1 MRVFSSFEKQ
11 LLTKM
16 IDLDQSDSLN
26 VLGNLLD
33 TFYGE
38 SHLPEHC
45 HIKLI
50 SETEVDIYVKT
61 DELNQGNI
69 DLKNVDYDV
78 SKKLLG
84 VIALFEYLEK
94 QKLAYFMGENDF
106 KTLGM
111 VYADANYTACD
122 FLDNEVKPQ
131 IYKYSKKR
139 IFVSETLKVL
149 VENSFRTDEE
159 IRHDK
164 EVSTISKQLKFT
176 QFALVTTVLGLVI
189 SIMVPILVTSDI
201 DIKNDIIVT
210 ELNEKTITETRNLI
224 KQGVAP
230 LTMELVRTQAKLTEV
245 STAIK
250 QANKDHSLS
259 VDRSSQVISA
269 KLDELSKSLTESV
282 KSVEKSLVKSH
293 NTYEPSTS
301 Q

>member
-11 LLTKM
+11 LLNKM
-16 IDLDQSDSLN
+16 IELDKSNSLN

-69 DLKNVDYDV
+69 DLKNVVYDV

-94 QKLAYFMGENDF
+94 HKLAYFMGENDF
-106 KTLGM
+106 KSLGT
-111 VYADANYTACD
+111 VYASENYTACD
-122 FLDNEVKPQ
+122 FLDDEVKPQ
-131 IYKYSKKR
+131 IYKYSRKR

-159 IRHDK
+159 IRHD
-164 EVSTISKQLKFT
+164 EEISTISKQLKFT
-176 QFALVTTVLGLVI
+176 QFALVATVVGLVI
-189 SIMVPILVTSDI
+189 SILVPILVTSAI

-210 ELNEKTITETRNLI
+210 ELHENTIAKTRNLV

-230 LTMELVRTQAKLTEV
+230 LTMELVRTQEKLTEV
-245 STAIK
+245 SAAIK
-250 QANKDHSLS
+250 QANKDNALT
-259 VDRSSQVISA
+259 VQESSQVICT
-269 KLDELSKSLTESV
+269 KLDELSKSITESV
-282 KSVEKSLVKSH
+282 KSVENSLVKSH
-293 NTYEPSTS
+293 NK
-301 Q
+301 